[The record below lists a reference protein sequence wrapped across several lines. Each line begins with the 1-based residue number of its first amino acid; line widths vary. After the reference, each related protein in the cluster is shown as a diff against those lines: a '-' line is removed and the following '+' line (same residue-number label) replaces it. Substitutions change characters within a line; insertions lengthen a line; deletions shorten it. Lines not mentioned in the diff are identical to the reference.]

1 MSHTPEKWHVGYDQ
15 EYDIDAGDDGRTIG
29 YPTGRDEF
37 DGTIFTVTGEDQ
49 IEIIAEHIRDE
60 RTALRITALWNMAE
74 RLGLSTEDI
83 ESGNVETKLKAA
95 PDMLEAL
102 ETIMDIGDKA
112 CRDIARAAIRKARGG
127 ESPMTREAKA
137 IELLHRVLNYFVG
150 EFAFPEKME
159 RLLEEI
165 EVFLTEIE
173 AEERDALRK

>member
-1 MSHTPEKWHVGYDQ
+1 MSHTPEKWYVGYDQ

-60 RTALRITALWNMAE
+60 KTALRITALWNMAE
-74 RLGLSTEDI
+74 SLGLNTGDI

-102 ETIMDIGDKA
+102 ETIERE
-112 CRDIARAAIRKARGG
+112 CTRARTAR
-127 ESPMTREAKA
+127 
-137 IELLHRVLNYFVG
+137 
-150 EFAFPEKME
+150 
-159 RLLEEI
+159 
-165 EVFLTEIE
+165 
-173 AEERDALRK
+173 